1 MEFVSMKLLEDF
13 IIENIKKKGK
23 ITFADFMRMAL
34 YHPEYGYYNS
44 DREQTGR
51 FGDYYTSPTISKYFG
66 ELVAKQLEEMWK
78 SMGEVNFT
86 VVEMGSNTG
95 WLCYDIMRFVRKEY
109 PAFYDKFRYVII
121 ESNAYKRKKQQI
133 LLDSI
138 NLPPEKVV
146 WHTYSEDGFSFDG
159 INGCFLANE
168 FVDALPVHLLKV
180 KKGILK
186 ELYVSYN
193 ENEFF
198 EIEDNLSS
206 HILLEYLETCK
217 CDFKEG
223 QVFEVNLDGVNWL
236 RQVSKKLNRG
246 FVLTIDY
253 GCTKDNIYYEDDREG
268 TLRCFYKHTVNHDF
282 YKRVGEQDITA
293 SVDFTSLINSGRPF
307 GLEFTGLTK
316 QSQFLIA
323 LGILGKI
330 NTLENGPNA
339 ILKIKNLI
347 HPEVMGDVFKVLIQ
361 HKNVTNTRLSG
372 LKPLRLVEM

>member
-1 MEFVSMKLLEDF
+1 
-13 IIENIKKKGK
+13 
-23 ITFADFMRMAL
+23 
-34 YHPEYGYYNS
+34 
-44 DREQTGR
+44 
-51 FGDYYTSPTISKYFG
+51 
-66 ELVAKQLEEMWK
+66 
-78 SMGEVNFT
+78 
-86 VVEMGSNTG
+86 
-95 WLCYDIMRFVRKEY
+95 
-109 PAFYDKFRYVII
+109 
-121 ESNAYKRKKQQI
+121 
-133 LLDSI
+133 
-138 NLPPEKVV
+138 
-146 WHTYSEDGFSFDG
+146 
-159 INGCFLANE
+159 
-168 FVDALPVHLLKV
+168 
-180 KKGILK
+180 
-186 ELYVSYN
+186 
-193 ENEFF
+193 
-198 EIEDNLSS
+198 
-206 HILLEYLETCK
+206 
-217 CDFKEG
+217 
-223 QVFEVNLDGVNWL
+223 EVNLDGVNWL